1 MRLIP
6 RRSATAV
13 GLSTGLLLVVSA
25 AMLASV
31 LRKGE
36 TEFEWVYVRTARH
49 LAAGVDIYD
58 PIVAPF
64 RAFTYPPFMAV
75 PGLPFAAMPKTAAR
89 LAWYAANVLCLVVLW
104 RGAWTLSGGRGSSSK
119 KEHLIAGLGMA
130 CGLIYALANMDHQ
143 QTDLL
148 VSAMLIGG
156 VLALARGRDLAGAVL
171 FGLAA
176 GMKCTALLW
185 MPFLLARGR
194 WKAAIAVGAVAVA
207 VNLIP
212 DLIARPAAG
221 GLWVVAW
228 FGRFLTPMAGA
239 GYYPG
244 RWFAWILDN
253 QSIAGAA
260 TRWTT
265 TTWTW
270 SATSGVEIVDR
281 TRMPGARAIQLV
293 VYAIEA
299 GLLIAALAMVR
310 RSGRAVQGASRE
322 AVEGG
327 VVLMMML
334 LLSPMSSR
342 PHFSTMFLPG
352 LILAREAIGGDGGR
366 RSRWAMACLAAS
378 IAASLAA
385 APMWG
390 RGGGRLTMWMGTV
403 MWSAAFLMIGCAGLL
418 VGGKVAPAAA
428 EATAPSRGRHL
439 SRGHAIR

>member
-1 MRLIP
+1 MRLSSKP
-6 RRSATAV
+6 TAAGLATV
-13 GLSTGLLLVVSA
+13 LLLGISA
-25 AMLASV
+25 VMLLPV

-36 TEFEWVYVRTARH
+36 TEFEWVYLRTARH

-58 PIVAPF
+58 PGTAPF
-64 RAFTYPPFMAV
+64 RAFTYPPFMAAL
-75 PGLPFAAMPKTAAR
+75 GLPFAAMPKTVAR
-89 LAWYAANVLCLVVLW
+89 LAWYAANVACLVLLW
-104 RGAWTLSGGRGSSSK
+104 RGAWTLSGGGGAGGR
-119 KEHLIAGLGMA
+119 KEHVIAGLGLA
-130 CGLIYALANMDHQ
+130 CGLIYALSNMDHQ

-156 VLALARGRDLAGAVL
+156 VLALARGRDLTAAAL
-171 FGLAA
+171 FGVSA

-185 MPFLLARGR
+185 IPFLLVRGR
-194 WKAAIAVGAVAVA
+194 WKAAVVVAAVAVGI
-207 VNLIP
+207 NLIP

-221 GLWVVAW
+221 SPWMVAW

-265 TTWTW
+265 MTWTW
-270 SATSGVEIVDR
+270 SSLSGVEILDR
-281 TRMPGARAIQLV
+281 SRVPGARLIQLV
-293 VYAIEA
+293 VYAVEA
-299 GLLIAALAMVR
+299 GLLFAALAIVR
-310 RSGRAVQGASRE
+310 RPQPVEGSKTSRE
-322 AVEGG
+322 AVEGSI
-327 VVLMMML
+327 VLMMML

-352 LILAREAIGGDGGR
+352 LILAREAIGGGR
-366 RSRWAMACLAAS
+366 RSRWAMVWLIAS

-390 RGGGRLTMWMGTV
+390 RSAARLSMWMGMLT
-403 MWSAAFLMIGCAGLL
+403 WSAAVLMIGCAGLL
-418 VGGKVAPAAA
+418 VGREVDSIEKR
-428 EATAPSRGRHL
+428 TAPLFRGKHL
-439 SRGHAIR
+439 SRGRAIR

>member
-1 MRLIP
+1 MRLFP
-6 RRSATAV
+6 KRSATAV
-13 GLSTGLLLVVSA
+13 GLSTGLLLVISA
-25 AMLASV
+25 VMLASV
-31 LRKGE
+31 MRKGE
-36 TEFEWVYVRTARH
+36 TEFEWVYLRTARH
-49 LAAGVDIYD
+49 LVAGVDIYD
-58 PIVAPF
+58 PGTAPF
-64 RAFTYPPFMAV
+64 RAFTYPPFMAAL
-75 PGLPFAAMPKTAAR
+75 GLPLAAMPKTAAR
-89 LAWYAANVLCLVVLW
+89 LAWYAANVACLVILW
-104 RGAWTLSGGRGSSSK
+104 RGAWTLSGRRGAIGK
-119 KEHLIAGLGMA
+119 NEHIIAGLGMA
-130 CGLIYALANMDHQ
+130 CGLTSALANIDHQ

-156 VLALARGRDLAGAVL
+156 VLALARGRDLTGAVL

-185 MPFLLARGR
+185 IPFLLARGR
-194 WKAAIAVGAVAVA
+194 WKPAIAVAAVAVA

-212 DLIARPAAG
+212 DLIARPATG
-221 GLWVVAW
+221 GLWAMTW
-228 FGRFLTPMAGA
+228 FGRFLAPMAGA

-265 TTWTW
+265 TTWAW
-270 SATSGVEIVDR
+270 SPTSGVEILNR
-281 TRMPGARAIQLV
+281 ARVPSARVIQLV
-293 VYAIEA
+293 AYGVEA
-299 GLLIAALAMVR
+299 GLLVAALALVR
-310 RSGRAVQGASRE
+310 RSRWRLAGQGASRE
-322 AVEGG
+322 GLEGS

-352 LILAREAIGGDGGR
+352 LILARAALEGGH
-366 RSRWAMACLAAS
+366 RSRWAMAWLAAS

-390 RGGGRLTMWMGTV
+390 RGEGRLTMWLGTI

-418 VGGKVAPAAA
+418 VGGKAASTA
-428 EATAPSRGRHL
+428 EDATAIIRGRHL
-439 SRGHAIR
+439 SRGHAMR